1 MENNYL
7 VNIKNKTNIN
17 IGELESFFLNKYGE
31 LSKKW
36 FKTLEIQ
43 TNQTPKKTHVC
54 FGPSLLFLGASK
66 RQFKRLCMCVAHKD
80 AKKFAIFLCIWKQK
94 FLSFFFFFFDNQ
106 CKYLYF
112 CDMEEFFD
120 LKYRSRLS
128 LYAVYVSFFYF
139 FRW

>member
-7 VNIKNKTNIN
+7 GNIKNKTNIN
-17 IGELESFFLNKYGE
+17 IGEPESFFLNKYGE
-31 LSKKW
+31 LFKKW
-36 FKTLEIQ
+36 FKTLESQ

-94 FLSFFFFFFDNQ
+94 FLSFFLLFWQPVQIFVFLWYGRIFWFKIQ
-106 CKYLYF
+106 ISSESL
-112 CDMEEFFD
+112 
-120 LKYRSRLS
+120 RSLRQFL
-128 LYAVYVSFFYF
+128 LFI
-139 FRW
+139 